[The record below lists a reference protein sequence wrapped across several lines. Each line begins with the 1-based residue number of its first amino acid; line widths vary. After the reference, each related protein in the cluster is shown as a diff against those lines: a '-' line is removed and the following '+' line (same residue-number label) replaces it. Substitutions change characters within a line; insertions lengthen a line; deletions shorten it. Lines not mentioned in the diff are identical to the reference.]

1 MLHPTSVIR
10 KNPYW
15 IEPELIRR
23 QKEDKFL
30 IRNYQELIL
39 DPKLW
44 PGLNR
49 WQNLLIRPENS
60 WFPYHWGRTSR
71 LPLFGPEFR
80 NNRPKRPLFAQFWL
94 VLALFWF
101 FCKRQ
106 KISEKNG
113 ASCDLQNWRPN
124 VTQLVLPILW
134 RTSTENFILERYIFP
149 GTKLEKPP
157 YLLNGWSICFEPLR
171 LILGLVPTWPY
182 ILSLNVSGEH
192 LWN

>member
-1 MLHPTSVIR
+1 MMWSWLIIFQMLICRYFWSIYSIWEGKTAVFGRNLMKQAIIAISFWLIHPTSVIR
-10 KNPYW
+10 KNPYG

-49 WQNLLIRPENS
+49 CQNLLNRPENS

-101 FCKRQ
+101 FLQ
-106 KISEKNG
+106 TAKN
-113 ASCDLQNWRPN
+113 LRKKWRK
-124 VTQLVLPILW
+124 LW
-134 RTSTENFILERYIFP
+134 PS
-149 GTKLEKPP
+149 KLE
-157 YLLNGWSICFEPLR
+157 
-171 LILGLVPTWPY
+171 T
-182 ILSLNVSGEH
+182 
-192 LWN
+192 